1 MSDTIR
7 KLKIT
12 DDIIDTESEVM
23 FGVLN
28 GAQNITSQR
37 FKSISATP
45 NAMVFNIV
53 VPSLE
58 TILDRNIMIT
68 TQMTLEINYKDSKGG
83 TTKPAGTPLVS
94 YGTTDALANFPL
106 NRLISTIQCSINN
119 NTISLQQS
127 DVIDALLRLY
137 DPEHLAMWD
146 SKTPTCGDYLADYA
160 VSYTH
165 LTLPTKA

>member
-7 KLKIT
+7 KLRIT
-12 DDIIDTESEVM
+12 DDIIDTENEVM
-23 FGVLN
+23 FGVLS
-28 GAQNITSQR
+28 GAQNNTSQR

-53 VPSLE
+53 LPSLE
-58 TILDRNIMIT
+58 TVMDRHLMIT
-68 TQMTLEINYKDSKGG
+68 TRMTLELNYLDSDGG
-83 TTKPAGTPLVS
+83 TTKPAGIPLVS

-106 NRLISTIQCSINN
+106 NRLIPTIQCSINN

-127 DVIDALLRLY
+127 GVNDTLLRLY

-146 SKTPTCGDYLADYA
+146 RRLQPVETI
-160 VSYTH
+160 
-165 LTLPTKA
+165 

>member
-12 DDIIDTESEVM
+12 DDIIETESEVM
-23 FGVLN
+23 FGVLS

-53 VPSLE
+53 VPSLD
-58 TILDRNIMIT
+58 TILDRDIMIT
-68 TQMTLEINYKDSKGG
+68 TQMTLEINYLDSDNG
-83 TTKPAGTPLVS
+83 TTKPAGIPLVS

-119 NTISLQQS
+119 NTISPLSQS

-137 DPEHLAMWD
+137 DPEPLAMWD
-146 SKTPTCGDYLADYA
+146 SKTPTCGDYPADYGD
-160 VSYTH
+160 
-165 LTLPTKA
+165 